1 MPNCNEFIFIWLYI
15 GFVVYFWVQSA
26 FILLEDDSYGF
37 KDPSS
42 YKLMAAATIT
52 IAVSLTITL
61 IYLIFY
67 SMSERVNKT
76 LYQLDLNIK
85 YLQAFTLLVVTL
97 CAEYAYSPYK
107 VGQITLLEF
116 LVYITLVFALV
127 VIILVQFFQTIMWY
141 VTFGYITVIVIAD
154 LVMCSNSSFNDFYVM
169 FLIAV
174 SLISV
179 AGIFVFF

>member
-1 MPNCNEFIFIWLYI
+1 
-15 GFVVYFWVQSA
+15 
-26 FILLEDDSYGF
+26 
-37 KDPSS
+37 
-42 YKLMAAATIT
+42 
-52 IAVSLTITL
+52 
-61 IYLIFY
+61 
-67 SMSERVNKT
+67 
-76 LYQLDLNIK
+76 
-85 YLQAFTLLVVTL
+85 VVTL